1 MAQAPPTQKFRLHP
15 IRQTTSSLS
24 GSEKNEVN
32 MESKE
37 KTEQP
42 AGTACENSVS
52 STSELPRTENI
63 ISSDLTDRKVTKR
76 HGSSSSAPTKDR
88 GLRNMSRSGELYSY
102 FY

>member
-42 AGTACENSVS
+42 AGTA
-52 STSELPRTENI
+52 SELPRTENI

-76 HGSSSSAPTKDR
+76 HDSSSSAPTKDR